1 MSEPATTI
9 VIFGASGDLT
19 QRMLIPSLNSL
30 FSKGKLPESINIV
43 GYAITDYSNEQF
55 RDHLREAMKK
65 FAPEKFSPDSWAD
78 FAKRLWYVQG
88 DFAKPADFATL
99 QKQIKKLEGGPAN
112 RVYYLA
118 TAPRFFATI
127 AEQLGQQGM
136 AQADEGE
143 RRIVVEKPFGTD
155 LESAKQLNTE
165 LHKVFEE
172 GQIFRIDHF
181 LGKETAQNILFFRF
195 ANTLFELGWNRNY
208 IANVQ
213 ITAAE
218 TIDVGHR
225 GGYYDKAGVLRDMFQ
240 NHILQLLALTAMEP
254 PASFDA
260 DAIRNEKVKVLSAL
274 RPVPPE
280 HMAERTVRGQYEG
293 YRHAPDVDPASE
305 TATYAAVLAYI
316 DNWRWQ
322 GVPFFLRSGK
332 ALDVELTEIAI
343 EFRRPPHVMFPF
355 APGDSIAPNIL
366 SLCIHPDEG
375 IHFTFEA
382 KVPDT
387 TANMQTVD
395 MDFQYDKSAI
405 PEAYERLLLDA
416 LAGDASLFTRSD
428 GIEAAWR
435 FIDPIIAGW
444 QSKNAPPLAIY
455 KRGSAGPD
463 AAEALVRDHG
473 TKWQRGCGV

>member
-19 QRMLIPSLNSL
+19 QRMLIPSLHSL
-30 FSKGKLPESINIV
+30 FYKDKLPPDINIV
-43 GYAITDYSNEQF
+43 GYAITDYSHEQF
-55 RDHLREAMKK
+55 RDHLREAMQK
-65 FAPEKFSPDSWAD
+65 FAPEKFSPDNWAA
-78 FAKRLWYVQG
+78 FSERLWYVQG
-88 DFAKPADFATL
+88 DFAKPADYASL
-99 QKQIKKLEGGPAN
+99 QGQLEKLEGGPAD

-118 TAPRFFATI
+118 TAPRFFAMI
-127 AEQLGQQGM
+127 ADHLGQQGM
-136 AQADEGE
+136 AQAEEGE
-143 RRIVVEKPFGTD
+143 YRIVVEKPFGHD
-155 LESAKQLNTE
+155 LESAEKLNAE
-165 LHKVFEE
+165 LQKVFDE

-208 IANVQ
+208 IDNVQ

-254 PASFDA
+254 PTSFDA

-280 HMAERTVRGQYEG
+280 RMAERTVRGQYEG
-293 YRHAPDVDPASE
+293 YRDAPDVDPASE

-332 ALDVELTEIAI
+332 ALGAALTDIAI
-343 EFRRPPHVMFPF
+343 EFRRPPHVMFPLP
-355 APGDSIAPNIL
+355 PGDAIAPNIL
-366 SLCIHPDEG
+366 NLCIQPDEG

-387 TANMQTVD
+387 VANMQTVN
-395 MDFQYDKSAI
+395 MDFQYDERAI

-444 QSKNAPPLAIY
+444 QGENAPPLAVY
-455 KRGSAGPD
+455 KRDSPGPE
-463 AAEALVRDHG
+463 AAEALVREHDTTWHS
-473 TKWQRGCGV
+473 GCGA

>member
-9 VIFGASGDLT
+9 IIFGASGDLT
-19 QRMLIPSLNSL
+19 QRMLIPSLHSL
-30 FSKGKLPESINIV
+30 FCKGKLPQNINIV
-43 GYAITDYSNEQF
+43 GYAITEYSQEQF
-55 RDHLREAMKK
+55 RDHLREAMQK
-65 FAPEKFSPDSWAD
+65 FAPEKFSAEGWAA
-78 FAKRLWYVQG
+78 FSKRLWYVQG
-88 DFAKPADFATL
+88 DFAKLADYAAL
-99 QKQIKKLEGGPAN
+99 QQQLEKLENGPAN

-118 TAPRFFATI
+118 TAPRFFSMI
-127 AEQLGQQGM
+127 AERLGQQGM
-136 AQADEGE
+136 AKAEEGE
-143 RRIVVEKPFGTD
+143 RRIVVEKPFGID
-155 LESAKQLNTE
+155 LESAEKLNTD
-165 LHKVFEE
+165 LHKVFDE

-293 YRHAPDVDPASE
+293 YRSAPDVDPASE
-305 TATYAAVLAYI
+305 TATYGAVLAYI

-332 ALDVELTEIAI
+332 ALDVALTEIAI
-343 EFRRPPHVMFPF
+343 EFRRPPHVMFPLG
-355 APGDSIAPNIL
+355 PGSTIAPNIL

-387 TANMQTVD
+387 TADMQTVD
-395 MDFQYDKSAI
+395 MDFQ
-405 PEAYERLLLDA
+405 
-416 LAGDASLFTRSD
+416 
-428 GIEAAWR
+428 
-435 FIDPIIAGW
+435 
-444 QSKNAPPLAIY
+444 
-455 KRGSAGPD
+455 
-463 AAEALVRDHG
+463 
-473 TKWQRGCGV
+473 